1 MENTIHYVFILDQ
14 SGSMQCLKKEVVTSY
29 NEQVEAISKL
39 KLNNPDSEIKF
50 TLCVFNDEINLKFI
64 DRNIEELKKL
74 KPDEYQPNSC
84 TALYDAIG
92 ITFSKLGNHI
102 NPGDQVFFA
111 IFTDGL
117 DNASSD
123 FSAKDIRN
131 KLKQAEKRGWK
142 IKFFCQDED
151 NIFYQENFG
160 ITDNQIM
167 NVTLNESGLKMM
179 ESEIFYCLDKMVK
192 IKNP

>member
-1 MENTIHYVFILDQ
+1 L
-14 SGSMQCLKKEVVTSY
+14 
-29 NEQVEAISKL
+29 
-39 KLNNPDSEIKF
+39 KF
-50 TLCVFNDEINLKFI
+50 T
-64 DRNIEELKKL
+64 DRNIEELEKL

-92 ITFSKLGNHI
+92 ITFSKLGNYI

-117 DNASSD
+117 ENASSD
-123 FSAKDIRN
+123 FSSKDISN

-151 NIFYQENFG
+151 NTFYQKNLG

-167 NVTLNESGLKMM
+167 NVTLNEAGLKMM
-179 ESEIFYCLDKMVK
+179 ESEIFYCLDRMVK
-192 IKNP
+192 IKNR